1 MKAAFLPLI
10 ALLLAGCSRG
20 SGYEPRNGDIVFQ
33 ISRSSQS
40 KAIQLATHSPYSHM
54 GIVYIRD
61 GKPLVF
67 EAVQPVKT
75 TPLAEW
81 AGRGERGHFVAKRL
95 RNAESQLSADS
106 LERMRAAGE
115 KFMGKNYDLY
125 FEWSDERIY
134 CSELVWK
141 VYKEGAGIELGRLQ
155 TMAEFDLTHPAVQT
169 KLRERYG
176 EHVPRDE
183 VVVSPAAIFD
193 DPQLQTVHEN

>member
-141 VYKEGAGIELGRLQ
+141 VYRDALGIELGKRQ
-155 TMAEFDLTHPAVQT
+155 
-169 KLRERYG
+169 KLREFNLSDPEVKARMRQRYG
-176 EHVPRDE
+176 RNVPMNE
-183 VVVSPAAIFD
+183 PVISPGAQFD
-193 DPQLQTVHEN
+193 SPLLVTVER